1 MEKKKDFVAIN
12 MLCMYPNKATVC
24 SVALVKVRNNEVV
37 DEFCSLVNPPEELQ
51 YGENETLQ
59 RLHGITEDMTAEA
72 PSFLELLPK
81 MEEFIEGLP
90 LVVHNGITEHFV
102 FVRAMEFYR
111 SQGLN
116 VETYLENERLI
127 DTKKMAHLNLV
138 DKRYEALHDARLY
151 AEYYKRLE
159 LEDALYP
166 EVKVKIRPDVT
177 KEQMAYAKTKEKVS
191 DFVFEAFD
199 YSQVEDPNNI
209 YFGMGAYITG
219 DLALFKSKDDLHLL
233 LRNKLGVRP
242 CRTQSKSK
250 SNKNFILICGTT
262 GAGPTKIKTAEELG
276 QTILREEELYEE
288 LFSMGYDIP
297 IK

>member
-1 MEKKKDFVAIN
+1 MGKQKDFVAIN

-24 SVALVKVRNNEVV
+24 SVALVKVKNNEVV
-37 DEFCSLVNPPEELQ
+37 DEFHSLVNPPEELQ
-51 YGENETLQ
+51 YGENEMLQ
-59 RLHGITEDMTAEA
+59 RLHGITEDMTAGA

-81 MEEFIEGLP
+81 IEEFIEGLP

-116 VETYLENERLI
+116 VETYLENARFI
-127 DTKKMAHLNLV
+127 DTKKMAHLNLI

-159 LEDALYP
+159 LEDVLYP
-166 EVKVKIRPDVT
+166 EVKKRPDVT
-177 KEQMAYAKTKEKVS
+177 KEQMAYAKTKEEVS
-191 DFVFEAFD
+191 QFVFDKYD
-199 YSQVEDPNNI
+199 YSQVENPNNI

-219 DLALFKSKDDLHLL
+219 NLALFKSKDDLHLL
-233 LRNKLGVRP
+233 LRNKLGIRP
-242 CRTQSKSK
+242 CKSQSKSK
-250 SNKNFILICGTT
+250 SNKNFILICGAT
-262 GAGPTKIKTAEELG
+262 GAGPTKIKTAEGLG
-276 QTILREEELYEE
+276 QTILQEEELYEE
-288 LFSMGYDIP
+288 LLSMGYDMP